1 MNNNNNRADNFREL
15 KNYLDT
21 VCLESK
27 YHLQSIKLSDQN
39 SWQISDGVLS
49 HQSKGFFN
57 VTGVHNTLENSEQFL
72 MLYQPQSALT
82 GLILCNRGHDVYVLL
97 QARVEPGNTGVT
109 QFGPT
114 IQSTSA
120 NYLRMHGGKS
130 TSYLDNF
137 LTYQPGT
144 NLLQFSIQ
152 FDLGKRYFQK
162 SKFHHYLEVDDFL
175 PTEENMIWASL
186 AAIRDSQSTSN
197 FLNTDLRSLLGSYD
211 WDSYLSSDYNIDLTG
226 SDVPSFMEHVSKM
239 RSKGQSNYRLI
250 SLDQLENWS
259 ISEYGIMNHEQNDP
273 FVSMYEFECTNRE
286 VKKWTQP
293 LYCVNGVGLA
303 QLVLRQV
310 NSEYEYLLTIDN
322 EIGISGRLAVLPST
336 LFYPGENTHNKIEEP
351 VFREIMQ
358 SDEGGRFYRNET
370 LNQILIADHD
380 IPVRYNQFWCS
391 QDFFKYLLSTS
402 NLVSIQL
409 RQLSSLII
417 DILNPRA
424 FGKESLLGHNHFTSS
439 THTSIPVRI
448 SPPQSPLQQ

>member
-1 MNNNNNRADNFREL
+1 MNNKNNHANKFGEL
-15 KNYLDT
+15 KNYLEN

-27 YHLQSIKLSDQN
+27 YNLKSIELSDQD
-39 SWQISDGVLS
+39 SWQIRDGVLS
-49 HQSKGFFN
+49 HQSKGFFY
-57 VTGVHNTLENSEQFL
+57 VTGVQNKLENSEQFL

-82 GLILCNRGHDVYVLL
+82 GLILCKRDNDIYVLL

-120 NYLRMHGGKS
+120 NYLRLHGGKS

-137 LTYQPGT
+137 LTYHPGT
-144 NLLQFSIQ
+144 NLIQFSIQ
-152 FDLGKRYFQK
+152 FDLGRRYFQK

-175 PTEENMIWASL
+175 PTEENMIWVSL

-197 FLNTDLRSLLGSYD
+197 FLNTDLRSLLGIYD
-211 WDSYLSSDYNIDLTG
+211 WDSYLFSDYKIDLTG
-226 SDVPSFMEHVSKM
+226 SDMSLFMEHVSKI
-239 RSKGQSNYRLI
+239 RSKGKSNYRLI

-259 ISEYGIMNHEQNDP
+259 ISDYGIINHEQNDP

-293 LYCVNGVGLA
+293 LYCVNGIGLA

-310 NSEYEYLLTIDN
+310 NSEYEYLVTIDN
-322 EIGISGRLAVLPST
+322 EIGITGRLVVLPST

-370 LNQILIADHD
+370 LNQVLIVDKE
-380 IPVRYNQFWCS
+380 IPISYNQLWIS

-424 FGKESLLGHNHFTSS
+424 FGK
-439 THTSIPVRI
+439 
-448 SPPQSPLQQ
+448 